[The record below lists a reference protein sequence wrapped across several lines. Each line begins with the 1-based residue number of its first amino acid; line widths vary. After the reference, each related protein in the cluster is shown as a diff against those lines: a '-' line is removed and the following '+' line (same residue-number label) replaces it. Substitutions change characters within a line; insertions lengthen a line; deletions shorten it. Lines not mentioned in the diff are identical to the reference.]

1 MNNIL
6 RKYKRPLSLSFIVGM
21 IVFVAIFLFAD
32 IQSVKKV
39 FSEFNLKLLPLIIA
53 LAPLNYLLRY
63 IKWNYFLSIVG
74 LRPELKMNRYIF
86 MSGLSMTVTPGKVGE
101 LLKCFLLKEHMN
113 ASVSTTSSIVMA
125 ERLTDAMA
133 MVLLASLGAL
143 AFDYGGYVLLITSI
157 AMIIIV
163 TIFHS
168 DGLFKRIAFLL
179 VKIPRLEKG
188 TVFLRDFQQSSKAIF
203 SLPSL
208 LFAVGIG
215 VVSWGFEGFVIYFAV
230 QAFGGHISILN
241 ALFVV
246 SFSAILGALS
256 FIPGGL
262 GVAEGSILGLLI
274 MTGVGKEIAA
284 ASTIITRF
292 STLWLGVVIGI
303 VGLILVEKEFFKE
316 QKP

>member
-1 MNNIL
+1 MNKIL
-6 RKYKRPLSLSFIVGM
+6 RKYKRPLSLSFIVGLM
-21 IVFVAIFLFAD
+21 VFIAIFLFAD

-39 FSEFNLKLLPLIIA
+39 FLEFDLKLLPVIIA

-63 IKWNYFLSIVG
+63 IKWNYFLNIMG
-74 LRPELKMNRYIF
+74 LRPEPKMNRYIF

-101 LLKCFLLKEHMN
+101 LLKCLLLKEHMN

-143 AFDYGGYVLLITSI
+143 AFNYGGYILFFTSI
-157 AMIIIV
+157 AMIFVV

-168 DGLFKRIAFLL
+168 DGLFKRITFLL
-179 VKIPRLEKG
+179 VRIPRLEKA
-188 TVFLRDFQQSSKAIF
+188 TVFLLDFQQSSKAIF

-284 ASTIITRF
+284 ASTVITRF
-292 STLWLGVVIGI
+292 STLWLGVVIGV
-303 VGLILVEKEFFKE
+303 VGLILVEKELFKE
-316 QKP
+316 QKH